1 MSSIEELP
9 KPKHVTGG
17 CLCGAVRYRLDFP
30 QGHDFTKNV
39 NKVSLLRPRAKS
51 WVHVFSVRSANFCL
65 LDWYLSMHTV
75 PSQLGLSLVVVG
87 PGSEDLFLVGR
98 QNHKCRPESGMDAL

>member
-39 NKVSLLRPRAKS
+39 SEVSLLRARAKLLAQ
-51 WVHVFSVRSANFCL
+51 VLFTRPANNCL
-65 LDWYLSMHTV
+65 VDWHLSMHTV
-75 PSQLGLSLVVVG
+75 PSQLGLSIVVVG

>member
-17 CLCGAVRYRLDFP
+17 CLCGAVRYRLNFP
-30 QGHDFTKNV
+30 QDHDFTKNV
-39 NKVSLLRPRAKS
+39 SKVSLLHARAKS
-51 WVHVFSVRSANFCL
+51 WAQLLSAQTANFCL
-65 LDWYLSMHTV
+65 VDWHLPMHTV

-98 QNHKCRPESGMDAL
+98 ENHSWQPESGMDAL

>member
-30 QGHDFTKNV
+30 QSHDFTKNV
-39 NKVSLLRPRAKS
+39 CKVSFLHAR
-51 WVHVFSVRSANFCL
+51 ANFWVQMFYVRTANKRL
-65 LDWYLSMHTV
+65 VDWHLSMHTV
-75 PSQLGLSLVVVG
+75 PSQLGLSIVVVG
-87 PGSEDLFLVGR
+87 PGPESLFLVGR
-98 QNHKCRPESGMDAL
+98 ENHSWQPERGVDAI

>member
-9 KPKHVTGG
+9 KPKHVAGG

-39 NKVSLLRPRAKS
+39 SKVSLLHARAKLWAQVLS
-51 WVHVFSVRSANFCL
+51 ARSANRSL
-65 LDWYLSMHTV
+65 VDWHLSMHTV
-75 PSQLGLSLVVVG
+75 PSQLGLCLVVVG
-87 PGSEDLFLVGR
+87 PGPESLFLVGR
-98 QNHKCRPESGMDAL
+98 ENHSCRRESGVDAV